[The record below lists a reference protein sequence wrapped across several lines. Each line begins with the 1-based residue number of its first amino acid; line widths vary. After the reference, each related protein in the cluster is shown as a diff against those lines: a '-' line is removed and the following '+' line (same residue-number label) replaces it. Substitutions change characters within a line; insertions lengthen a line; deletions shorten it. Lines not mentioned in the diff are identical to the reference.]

1 VARDREPWEEEWHD
15 YYAVLGIPDYQVRS
29 ASSQI
34 IERLFRSRVQVVHP
48 DALPPGAPDTD
59 RRLAQEDFKVLVAA
73 RDVLVDRER
82 RGLYDHAYRQ
92 RRAGIYRP
100 KPPLL
105 SKRRLSRLPLDQL
118 ILAGLTVV
126 GLIAG
131 LIYLLLAG

>member
-1 VARDREPWEEEWHD
+1 MVRDREPWQDEWHD

-34 IERLFRSRVQVVHP
+34 IERLFRTRVQVVHP

-82 RGLYDHAYRQ
+82 RGQYDAAYRA

-105 SKRRLSRLPLDQL
+105 SKRRLARLPLDQL
-118 ILAGLTVV
+118 ILAALTVV

-131 LIYLLLAG
+131 LIYLLMKG

>member
-1 VARDREPWEEEWHD
+1 MVRDREPWQEEWHD

-34 IERLFRSRVQVVHP
+34 IERLFRTRVQVVHP

-73 RDVLVDRER
+73 RDVLVDRDR
-82 RGLYDHAYRQ
+82 RGLYDAAYRA

-105 SKRRLSRLPLDQL
+105 SKRRLARLPLDQL
-118 ILAGLTVV
+118 ILAGLTVI

-131 LIYLLLAG
+131 LIYLLVKG

>member
-1 VARDREPWEEEWHD
+1 MVRDREPWEDEWHD
-15 YYAVLGIPDYQVRS
+15 YYAVLGIPDYQARS

-34 IERLFRSRVQVVHP
+34 IERLFRTRVQVVHP

-59 RRLAQEDFKVLVAA
+59 RQLAQEDFKVLVAA

-82 RGLYDHAYRQ
+82 RGHYDAAYRA

-100 KPPLL
+100 KPPLW
-105 SKRRLSRLPLDQL
+105 SKRRLARLPLDQL

-131 LIYLLLAG
+131 LVYLLLAG